1 METPELRP
9 LTLGELLDRTFTLYR
24 NHFWL
29 FVGIMAIPA
38 AIAIPFNAWFFST
51 QGFAGFG
58 AKPLPAFAAGAV
70 VVFIT
75 FILLSWLVYAMA
87 LGAATFAVSET
98 YLGQNVTVR
107 KSYGKVRGKM
117 WRIVGVV
124 VVTFLRS
131 LGMLV
136 LVGIGMAIVVGVLA
150 GVTAVVAR
158 ASGDQSRT
166 VVGAV
171 LAIVM
176 LLTYLVGIGLW
187 ILWCLRYA
195 VSIPALLLEN
205 LGVLAAIRRS
215 IKLTVGRRWQLLV
228 AVVLCVII
236 AYAGMI
242 IFQGPFFL
250 TMMFS
255 ARGGQLPEWLTLTL
269 AISGS
274 VGGAITGPLLMI
286 VLVLCY
292 YDTRI
297 RKEAF
302 DLQFMM
308 SSLDT
313 AAPSSGIAPVA

>member
-38 AIAIPFNAWFFST
+38 AISIPFSAWFLST
-51 QGFAGFG
+51 QGLAGLSG
-58 AKPLPAFAAGAV
+58 KPSPAFAAGAG
-70 VVFIT
+70 VVFVT
-75 FILLSWLVYAMA
+75 FMLLAWLVYAMA

-98 YLGQNVTVR
+98 YLGQNATVR
-107 KSYGKVRGKM
+107 NSYGKVRGKM

-124 VVTFLRS
+124 VVVFLRS

-136 LVGIGMAIVVGVLA
+136 LVAIGMGVVVGILA
-150 GVTAVVAR
+150 MVTAVVAR
-158 ASGDQSRT
+158 SSGGQPRT
-166 VVGAV
+166 IVAV
-171 LAIVM
+171 ILGIAIILA
-176 LLTYLVGIGLW
+176 YLAGIGLW

-205 LGVLAAIRRS
+205 LGVRAAVRRS
-215 IKLTVGRRWQLLV
+215 VKLTVGRRWQLLV
-228 AVVLCVII
+228 AVVLCTII
-236 AYAGMI
+236 AYAGVI

-255 ARGGQLPEWLTLTL
+255 ARSGPLPEWLTLVF

-286 VLVLCY
+286 LLVLCY

-308 SSLDT
+308 SSLDS
-313 AAPSSGIAPVA
+313 APSSSGIAPTG